1 MKYFQGPITAA
12 WFPPL
17 IGRQHKNIQKK
28 LKKNAF
34 WMGKNAFWMGKNAV
48 SDFVFFVNVP
58 KFPKWGHLFDQHF
71 IFGKPFPYL

>member
-28 LKKNAF
+28 QKKRF
-34 WMGKNAFWMGKNAV
+34 LDGKKRFLDGQKRR
-48 SDFVFFVNVP
+48 FRFCFFVNVP

-71 IFGKPFPYL
+71 IFGKPFP

>member
-28 LKKNAF
+28 LKKTLFGWEKTLFGWAKTPF
-34 WMGKNAFWMGKNAV
+34 QIL
-48 SDFVFFVNVP
+48 FF
-58 KFPKWGHLFDQHF
+58 L
-71 IFGKPFPYL
+71 